1 MKILIDHVREVLIV
15 LRSPSSA
22 FQSAGTDPNFLVSFL
37 RVFFFFLIGSFVG
50 GLFSLQSAAIFLAF
64 GGSFLNFLFIVLL
77 PSVFW
82 GAIYSA
88 LYSGC
93 FLLIGGI
100 LLYWIPKYSRGLTDV
115 RKSATFVSRLAFLF
129 PLCSCLYLML
139 PAGRFRF
146 TVLILFFLY
155 SSYLLLNVLYYGLKC
170 ERRNSFI
177 SSLAVGSVSLF
188 LFFWMNGGVSQDLF
202 RPSYPKSMTP
212 EEEKEKIQ
220 EAKEVIERLEK
231 ARREKGLS
239 N

>member
-1 MKILIDHVREVLIV
+1 MTILAGHIREVLIV

-22 FQSAGTDPNFLVSFL
+22 FRDAGTDPNFLVSFR
-37 RVFFFFLIGSFVG
+37 RVFFFFLIGSFFS
-50 GLFSLQSAAIFLAF
+50 GLFSLQSAAVFLAF
-64 GGSFLNFLFIVLL
+64 GGSVLDFLLRVLF

-82 GAIYSA
+82 EATYSA

-100 LLYWIPKYSRGLTDV
+100 LLYWIPKYSRGLTDA
-115 RKSATFVSRLAFLF
+115 RKSVTFLSRLAFLV
-129 PLCSCLYLML
+129 PLCSLLYLVL
-139 PAGRFRF
+139 PAGWFRF

-170 ERRNSFI
+170 ERRNSLI
-177 SSLAVGSVSLF
+177 SSLAVGSVSLLF
-188 LFFWMNGGVSQDLF
+188 FFWMNGGVSQDLF
-202 RPSYPKSMTP
+202 RPSYPKPMTP

-231 ARREKGLS
+231 ARREKGHS